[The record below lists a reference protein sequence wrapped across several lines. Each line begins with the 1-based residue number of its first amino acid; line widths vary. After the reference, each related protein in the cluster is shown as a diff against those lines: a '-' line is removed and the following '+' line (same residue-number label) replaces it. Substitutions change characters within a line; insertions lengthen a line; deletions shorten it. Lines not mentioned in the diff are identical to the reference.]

1 MLGSGTGRCG
11 VIGEPLDDLV
21 FGALVAGKP
30 TVTIPARLIF
40 DAGVKYHRR
49 GWIPGLN
56 DNPES
61 CGEHR
66 RLPNLY
72 AEEWCLRPLEHE
84 GECFPSP

>member
-1 MLGSGTGRCG
+1 

-21 FGALVAGKP
+21 FGALVAGKE
-30 TVTIPARLIF
+30 TVIVSARLIYG
-40 DAGVKYHRR
+40 AGVKTEYHRR
-49 GWIPGLN
+49 HWIPGLN
-56 DNPES
+56 DNPDS

-72 AEEWCLRPLEHE
+72 AEEWCLRPLEHD